1 MSVVESVM
9 SRDISKAN
17 GHTISVDPVAVNAG
31 SWCHTFTKPGVH
43 PFDEI
48 EWKIVDASIVGSG
61 GKKVF
66 EAKNIE
72 VPGWWETNTINIVA
86 DKYFRVVSGQRET
99 SVKQVFARVAS
110 TIRKWADEQGYFNSK
125 DDAHVY
131 EMELIYALLH
141 QYGAFNSPVWFNLG
155 IPGRRQAA
163 SACFISSVDDTLDS
177 IMEFQKA
184 ESVIFAGGSGSGA
197 NLSKI
202 RSSYEK
208 LASGSYT
215 SGPLSWMRG
224 LDQYAMAMKSGG
236 SCLAP
241 YQKVYTSSGPISVK
255 ELADSRSEFVV
266 LSWDPPANRY
276 KAKKATAW
284 HAGTKEVIRINTDKG
299 SFDFSIDHPFK
310 LSTGK
315 FVRADEL
322 KVGMSLFS
330 CAINKNDGGYLR
342 VNLKDGKKGKELLH
356 RMVAKDVSGSDTYRM
371 SVHHKDGNK
380 YNNAPDNLECMTD
393 SEHITEHSKKLVED
407 GVHTFQTRK
416 FPKIGSSNPM
426 YRDSQFWKDAARVES
441 YRKSKS
447 DQLMGSGL
455 AKEMQKLAA
464 SEKMLKTGYE
474 IINSG
479 GDVSSFEAFAKS
491 RKTIVGKFAS
501 KKRLLES
508 INNRFGSYG
517 NYVNELSINNHR
529 IVSIE
534 SVGTMD
540 VYDVN
545 VQCPT
550 EDDKSVNTGHNFVVW
565 SGDDLVGSGVVVAN
579 TRNAAKMVILDMDH
593 PDIIETKD
601 GRPGF
606 VRCKAEEE
614 ILAHK
619 LVGVGIS
626 AAYDDPNGA
635 YKRVMF
641 QNANHSVSIPD
652 AFMQA
657 VVDDGEWVTKE
668 RLTDEAVH
676 TYKARDVWSEI
687 SKAAWVCGDPG
698 VQFRDT
704 INRWHT
710 IPKTGPIVASNPCFA
725 AETKIATEFGLVT
738 ISELYERIQ
747 DGQVNVSVHTGETIV
762 SRPAIIFPT
771 GINPILKIEFKS
783 GRILNVTPNHTFLL
797 RDGSRKPAA
806 ELESGDTVDIQCKE
820 GQFGSYDLGLPE
832 SQEWYKIAGF
842 MVGDGWMTHIKV
854 DNSYHRK
861 SDDSDQ
867 SHKSD
872 RYEAGMCFGK
882 DDKDILAH
890 VTSFLDGNEV
900 KYSLKRQ
907 TASVGESPDYL
918 RIGRSGVFK
927 ALENVVSPRGC
938 KSFTKRI
945 QPGVFEASRHN
956 QLAFM
961 SGYLSADGTFRLSAK
976 GHGGKIPTRE
986 MRLSS
991 VNLELLQDVQALLL
1005 NLGIKSTI
1013 KQNRIKRSL
1022 GSRAFTYTSSNGEEK
1037 VYSSTRNCHELFI
1050 YGHSLRKLRD
1060 GMNEIGGMI
1069 SSRKQGMLEEHL
1081 PSGHSEPVHDV
1092 WNDEV
1097 VSVSDTGREELTYN
1111 MTEFDT
1117 HTIIAEGVRI
1127 PQCSEY
1133 LNVDDSACNLCALN
1147 LTKFFDGRQFSVDR
1161 FAHATRL
1168 FSMAQMA
1175 IVGKA
1180 DYPTEKIRDNSKK
1193 LRPIGTNYGDLG
1205 ALLMKMGYAYDS
1217 DEGRVVAARL
1227 ASIMT
1232 GLVYKTSAGIA
1243 ARVGAFADFEK
1254 NKDEMLQVMKMH
1266 QEADRQIL
1274 NRWSVASDPL
1284 GQDILSKSAEV
1295 WKETLDLG
1303 YKYGY
1308 SICQATLQAPLGCL
1322 VAGSLVSTDQGLLRI
1337 EDLGDVNGEKWQDV
1351 DFKVQTD
1358 DGPRQATKFYINGVD
1373 DIIDVTTE
1381 HGYKLR
1387 GTPKHQIKVVNDI
1400 GEWEWRR
1407 LDELRPDDVVP
1418 LSLDQIIGNPRVI
1431 DLPDL
1436 PKSLVPG
1443 YDRGIRVPSVM
1454 NMCLAELCGMFASNG
1469 SLHHKGLRLA
1479 VYAGDVD
1486 VIERYSQYVKDL
1498 FGKAPTLT
1506 KVGECVSLCVNS
1518 TQIKDWW
1525 QSAGFA
1531 KVSAG
1536 NRLEARI
1543 PNTIL
1548 ASNDRNIYG
1557 AYLRGL
1563 YTGDGSTSNGLPSLT
1578 NKSATFIREIQSLL
1592 MTIGVATRYDQ
1603 HIGGHSGKPVYRL
1616 TVSSSNF
1623 NPYFKELIG
1632 FAANRKMA
1640 KVSDPKKWSNSDYV
1654 YIPKDLLEEICPNG
1668 SELRKL
1674 AVSHIQDGSIPRHLA
1689 LKLPQDKGGRLK
1701 RVMSFYY
1708 DKVKSADLQNQEM
1721 TYDLSVPGNVTYI
1734 ANGFVSHNTISF
1746 LMGMDTTGIE
1756 PAFSLVSYKSMVGGG
1771 FMKIVNGATKAALD
1785 NLGLSESQVSDVVKF
1800 IEDNG
1805 TVEGAPHLS
1814 PNCYPIFETAMP
1826 SGPSG
1831 KCITPLGHI
1840 KMMAAIQ
1847 PLITCAQS
1855 KTVNLPSTA
1864 TPEEIGDIYLESWKL
1879 GVKCVALYRDGCKA
1893 SQPLATKA
1901 RAKEEGTIKDEA
1913 KADEP
1918 TEVQQKPAEVIPKV
1932 EHTTK
1937 RRRMPDDVS
1946 GWRHKF
1952 DLDGYKGYIIVNE
1965 YEDGT
1970 PGEVFLKLGKPGST
1984 VAGLIDGFTKLLST
1998 GLQHG
2003 IPLERL
2009 IASFIET
2016 RFEPSG
2022 MTTNPKVRF
2031 AKSLYD
2037 YLFKLLDV
2045 HYYGGRISGL
2055 DHRLQAMSEPSSYKD
2070 EISRDVSS
2078 EIPVL
2083 ASSRSVKNID
2093 APPCPRCG
2101 ILTQRSGSCYL
2112 CTSCGSSTGCS

>member
-17 GHTISVDPVAVNAG
+17 GHTINVDPVAVNAG

-86 DKYFRVVSGQRET
+86 DKYFRVINGQRET

-241 YQKVYTSSGPISVK
+241 YQKVYTSNGPIPVK

-330 CAINKNDGGYLR
+330 CAINKNSSGYLC
-342 VNLKDGKKGKELLH
+342 VNLKDGQKGKELLH

-371 SVHHKDGNK
+371 RVHHKDGNK

-393 SEHITEHSKKLVED
+393 SEHVTEHSKKLVED
-407 GVHTFQTRK
+407 GDHTFQTRK

-447 DQLMGSGL
+447 DQLTGSGL
-455 AKEMQKLAA
+455 AKEMQKLDA

-710 IPKTGPIVASNPCFA
+710 IPKTGPIVASNPC
-725 AETKIATEFGLVT
+725 
-738 ISELYERIQ
+738 
-747 DGQVNVSVHTGETIV
+747 
-762 SRPAIIFPT
+762 
-771 GINPILKIEFKS
+771 
-783 GRILNVTPNHTFLL
+783 
-797 RDGSRKPAA
+797 
-806 ELESGDTVDIQCKE
+806 
-820 GQFGSYDLGLPE
+820 
-832 SQEWYKIAGF
+832 
-842 MVGDGWMTHIKV
+842 
-854 DNSYHRK
+854 
-861 SDDSDQ
+861 
-867 SHKSD
+867 
-872 RYEAGMCFGK
+872 
-882 DDKDILAH
+882 
-890 VTSFLDGNEV
+890 
-900 KYSLKRQ
+900 
-907 TASVGESPDYL
+907 
-918 RIGRSGVFK
+918 
-927 ALENVVSPRGC
+927 
-938 KSFTKRI
+938 
-945 QPGVFEASRHN
+945 
-956 QLAFM
+956 
-961 SGYLSADGTFRLSAK
+961 
-976 GHGGKIPTRE
+976 
-986 MRLSS
+986 
-991 VNLELLQDVQALLL
+991 
-1005 NLGIKSTI
+1005 
-1013 KQNRIKRSL
+1013 
-1022 GSRAFTYTSSNGEEK
+1022 
-1037 VYSSTRNCHELFI
+1037 
-1050 YGHSLRKLRD
+1050 
-1060 GMNEIGGMI
+1060 
-1069 SSRKQGMLEEHL
+1069 
-1081 PSGHSEPVHDV
+1081 
-1092 WNDEV
+1092 
-1097 VSVSDTGREELTYN
+1097 
-1111 MTEFDT
+1111 
-1117 HTIIAEGVRI
+1117 
-1127 PQCSEY
+1127 SEY

-1175 IVGKA
+1175 IVDKA
-1180 DYPTEKIRDNSKK
+1180 DYPTDKIRNNSKK

-1227 ASIMT
+1227 ASLMT

-1243 ARVGAFADFEK
+1243 ARVGAFQDFEK
-1254 NKDEMLQVMKMH
+1254 NKDDMLQVIKMH
-1266 QEADRQIL
+1266 QEADRQISG
-1274 NRWSVASDPL
+1274 RWSVVKDPL
-1284 GQDILSKSAEV
+1284 GQDVLSKSAEV

-1308 SICQATLQAPLGCL
+1308 SICQATLQAPLG
-1322 VAGSLVSTDQGLLRI
+1322 
-1337 EDLGDVNGEKWQDV
+1337 
-1351 DFKVQTD
+1351 
-1358 DGPRQATKFYINGVD
+1358 
-1373 DIIDVTTE
+1373 
-1381 HGYKLR
+1381 
-1387 GTPKHQIKVVNDI
+1387 
-1400 GEWEWRR
+1400 
-1407 LDELRPDDVVP
+1407 
-1418 LSLDQIIGNPRVI
+1418 
-1431 DLPDL
+1431 
-1436 PKSLVPG
+1436 
-1443 YDRGIRVPSVM
+1443 
-1454 NMCLAELCGMFASNG
+1454 
-1469 SLHHKGLRLA
+1469 
-1479 VYAGDVD
+1479 
-1486 VIERYSQYVKDL
+1486 
-1498 FGKAPTLT
+1498 
-1506 KVGECVSLCVNS
+1506 
-1518 TQIKDWW
+1518 
-1525 QSAGFA
+1525 
-1531 KVSAG
+1531 
-1536 NRLEARI
+1536 
-1543 PNTIL
+1543 
-1548 ASNDRNIYG
+1548 
-1557 AYLRGL
+1557 
-1563 YTGDGSTSNGLPSLT
+1563 
-1578 NKSATFIREIQSLL
+1578 
-1592 MTIGVATRYDQ
+1592 
-1603 HIGGHSGKPVYRL
+1603 
-1616 TVSSSNF
+1616 
-1623 NPYFKELIG
+1623 
-1632 FAANRKMA
+1632 
-1640 KVSDPKKWSNSDYV
+1640 
-1654 YIPKDLLEEICPNG
+1654 
-1668 SELRKL
+1668 
-1674 AVSHIQDGSIPRHLA
+1674 
-1689 LKLPQDKGGRLK
+1689 
-1701 RVMSFYY
+1701 
-1708 DKVKSADLQNQEM
+1708 
-1721 TYDLSVPGNVTYI
+1721 
-1734 ANGFVSHNTISF
+1734 TISF

-1771 FMKIVNGATKAALD
+1771 FMKIVNGAAKAALY

-1814 PNCYPIFETAMP
+1814 PSCYPVFETAMP

-1831 KCITPLGHI
+1831 KYITPLGHI

-1864 TPEEIGDIYLESWKL
+1864 TPEEIGDIYLESWKI

-1901 RAKEEGTIKDEA
+1901 RAKEEGTIKDET

-1918 TEVQQKPAEVIPKV
+1918 TEVQQKPAEIIPKV

-2083 ASSRSVKNID
+2083 ASSRSVKSID